1 MIAWPPKLDLAN
13 TPTPLTRLEN
23 LSRQFDDLTI
33 WIKRDELTGT
43 EVSGNKIRKLEFS
56 IAEARAQACDT
67 LITCGGVQSN
77 HCRATAILGVRLGLK
92 VHLILRGERPKLAE
106 GNLLMDYLSGAE
118 ITYLPQR
125 DWREHEDLAK
135 TIQADYAARGH
146 KAFFIPVGASDE
158 IGLWG
163 YIAACEELKKDFARL
178 QMVPEYIAVATA
190 SGGTQGGLILGA
202 ELFDLSSQI
211 VAFNVSDDAAYFDA
225 KIRRDV
231 KLWMQR
237 YKQQVDMK
245 KLKITTVE
253 GYIGPGYGVAGPEI
267 FETIREVASSDGI
280 FLDPVYTGKAFH
292 GMLSELRKGDA
303 GQLAGAR
310 NVLFIHT
317 GGLFGVFPQQQNFV
331 FD

>member
-1 MIAWPPKLDLAN
+1 
-13 TPTPLTRLEN
+13 
-23 LSRQFDDLTI
+23 
-33 WIKRDELTGT
+33 
-43 EVSGNKIRKLEFS
+43 
-56 IAEARAQACDT
+56 
-67 LITCGGVQSN
+67 
-77 HCRATAILGVRLGLK
+77 
-92 VHLILRGERPKLAE
+92 
-106 GNLLMDYLSGAE
+106 
-118 ITYLPQR
+118 
-125 DWREHEDLAK
+125 
-135 TIQADYAARGH
+135 ADYAERGH

-178 QMVPEYIAVATA
+178 QMVPEYIVVATG

-211 VAFNVSDDAAYFDA
+211 VAFNVSDDAAYFEA
-225 KIRRDV
+225 KIRQDV
-231 KLWMQR
+231 TLWMQR
-237 YKQQVDMK
+237 YKQHVDMK

-253 GYIGPGYGVAGPEI
+253 GYIGPGYGIAGPEI

>member
-1 MIAWPPKLDLAN
+1 MLAWPPKLDLAN

-56 IAEARAQACDT
+56 IAEAKAQACDT

-77 HCRATAILGVRLGLK
+77 HCRTTAILGVRLGLK
-92 VHLILRGERPKLAE
+92 VHLILRGQRHQLAE
-106 GNLLMDYLSGAE
+106 GNLLMDDLSGAE
-118 ITYLPQR
+118 ITYLPQQ

-135 TIQADYAARGH
+135 TIQADYAERGH

-178 QMVPEYIAVATA
+178 QMVPEYIVVATG

-202 ELFDLSSQI
+202 QLFDLSSQI

-237 YKQQVDMK
+237 YNQQVDMK

-253 GYIGPGYGVAGPEI
+253 GYIGPGYGIAGPEI